1 MASSHSLQV
10 HELHGSRCPEG
21 LLRLLHGWKSSFRLA
36 FLVYGRPLRLDARSG
51 YERVLEPSLGD
62 TGQSSTHVPR
72 KTDVAARARGSRSSL
87 CFAVF
92 DLPRLRASCSVAE
105 YLVWHL
111 LGYSL
116 VIIYLLTTRT
126 LLFLSQSIHTT
137 NAPTSLSQ
145 WPPNVSP
152 TFSPTSLPAARALS
166 SRCMRLPNPH
176 FFRSHAK
183 HLADRASSTAP
194 LRTPTMLLSLS
205 QSEHL

>member
-1 MASSHSLQV
+1 MDMSVSL
-10 HELHGSRCPEG
+10 SR
-21 LLRLLHGWKSSFRLA
+21 A
-36 FLVYGRPLRLDARSG
+36 
-51 YERVLEPSLGD
+51 LEILYRQ
-62 TGQSSTHVPR
+62 TGHVSSTHVPR
-72 KTDVAARARGSRSSL
+72 KTDVAARARARGLRSSL

-92 DLPRLRASCSVAE
+92 DLPPGPRLRASCSVAE

-126 LLFLSQSIHTT
+126 LLF
-137 NAPTSLSQ
+137 LSQ

>member
-1 MASSHSLQV
+1 MPDMDMSVSL
-10 HELHGSRCPEG
+10 SR
-21 LLRLLHGWKSSFRLA
+21 A
-36 FLVYGRPLRLDARSG
+36 
-51 YERVLEPSLGD
+51 LEILYRQ
-62 TGQSSTHVPR
+62 TGHVSSTHVPR
-72 KTDVAARARGSRSSL
+72 KTDVAARARARGLRSSL

-92 DLPRLRASCSVAE
+92 DLPPGPRLRASCSVAE

-137 NAPTSLSQ
+137 NTPTSLSQ